1 MSFHCTKL
9 WFWRNLDMHSYNIN
23 VIITIL
29 LVLRPWIVSPPTAFI
44 AFQSTTT
51 CIWYAIWTSFLLA
64 WLCTF
69 IFLVN
74 LYPSGSINTE
84 IIKKYVLARKLLLD
98 MTQTFEQ
105 IMVIM
110 KKNKKTLPDW
120 TYYQPCEIMQNKGT
134 SFPWKELTWRH
145 LHYKGKYIWK
155 NTLYK
160 RSKINIK

>member
-9 WFWRNLDMHSYNIN
+9 WFWRDLDMHSYNIN

-29 LVLRPWIVSPPTAFI
+29 LVLRPWIVSRPTAFI

-51 CIWYAIWTSFLLA
+51 CIWYAIWASFLLA

-110 KKNKKTLPDW
+110 KKKKENIARPNALSALWNHAKQRDVVPLERTDLETPAL
-120 TYYQPCEIMQNKGT
+120 QREI
-134 SFPWKELTWRH
+134 H
-145 LHYKGKYIWK
+145 LKKH
-155 NTLYK
+155 LV
-160 RSKINIK
+160 